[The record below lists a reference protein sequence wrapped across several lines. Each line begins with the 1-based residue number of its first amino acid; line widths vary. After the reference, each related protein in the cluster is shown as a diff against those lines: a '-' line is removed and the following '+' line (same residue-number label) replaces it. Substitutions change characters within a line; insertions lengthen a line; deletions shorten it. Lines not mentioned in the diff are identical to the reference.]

1 MNIIKS
7 GLLRI
12 LTQMHL
18 TRALDRPFKDVG
30 EILTN
35 MDEDAKKAIREV
47 CIGIEE

>member
-1 MNIIKS
+1 MNIIIR
-7 GLLRI
+7 L

-18 TRALDRPFKDVG
+18 TRAIDKPFNDVG

-35 MDEDAKKAIREV
+35 MDEDAKKAIREI